1 MNTSPEFT
9 PVADHAL
16 LVEFAT
22 EIGDAANAAVVALDR
37 AITRHVP
44 VGVVEVVPAFVNLLV
59 DFDPVVTDHSAVEAA
74 VRDLLAHP
82 ADRDATPRRHT
93 VQVCYDVDVAPDL
106 DAVSDVSGLSVDEV
120 IELHLAGDY
129 RVAMYGFAPGYAYM
143 AGVDPAIQVPRK
155 PAPVRGVA
163 AGSVIIAGPQCLV
176 TTIEMPTGWSVIGRS
191 PTRILRPD
199 ADRPFLFEPG
209 DRVRFERIDRATYE
223 RGAGAG

>member
-1 MNTSPEFT
+1 MNASPEFT

-37 AITRHVP
+37 ELARRPP

-59 DFDPVVTDHSAVEAA
+59 DFDPVVTDHPAVEAA
-74 VRDLLAHP
+74 VRELVAHR
-82 ADRDATPRRHT
+82 ADVDAPPRRH
-93 VQVCYDVDVAPDL
+93 VVEVCYDADLAPDL
-106 DAVSDVSGLSVDEV
+106 DAVAAASGLS
-120 IELHLAGDY
+120 IEAAIGAHLGGDY
-129 RVAMYGFAPGYAYM
+129 RVVMYGFAPGYAYM

-163 AGSVIIAGPQCLV
+163 AGSVIVAGPQCLV

-191 PTRILRPD
+191 PTRILQAD
-199 ADRPFLFEPG
+199 ADEPFLVDPG
-209 DRVRFERIDRATYE
+209 DLVRFERIDRATFD
-223 RGAGAG
+223 RRVGAG